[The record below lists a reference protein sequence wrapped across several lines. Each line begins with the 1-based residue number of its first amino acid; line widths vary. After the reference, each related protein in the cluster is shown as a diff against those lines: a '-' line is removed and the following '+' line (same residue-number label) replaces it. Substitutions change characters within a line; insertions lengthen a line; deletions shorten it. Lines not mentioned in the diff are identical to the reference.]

1 MYSHIYIVGF
11 HSLPQ
16 LIPAQM
22 LFMVS
27 ASRPAISVFANIPK
41 LEPDGKN
48 WVIFRARIL
57 LATKS
62 LGIEDH
68 LSGKLTAPDP
78 DPDADAAAEYARK
91 ENLACFGLADRL
103 LDSLFQ
109 QVLHYDTVAEMWE
122 TLESDFTSKTALSF
136 KLTCT
141 RSFSLFGAPRKGTC
155 ELTWP
160 SCNPWSTI
168 LLLAASRFLTR
179 NMSPAD

>member
-22 LFMVS
+22 LFMAS

-68 LSGKLTAPDP
+68 LSDELTAPDP

-109 QVLHYDTVAEMWE
+109 QVLHYDTIAEMWE
-122 TLESDFTSKTALSF
+122 TLESDFTSKNLSLVQADMHEKF
-136 KLTCT
+136 QSLRCAEKGDLRAHLAKLQ
-141 RSFSLFGAPRKGTC
+141 SMVD
-155 ELTWP
+155 
-160 SCNPWSTI
+160 N
-168 LLLAASRFLTR
+168 LAACGVEISDTEHV
-179 NMSPAD
+179 SS